1 MNIGEVIKDRR
12 QKRNLTQAEL
22 AGLLN
27 VTPQAVSRWEV
38 GVSFPDI
45 TMIPELSEVLKVTA
59 DELFG
64 IGLTCGQVGA
74 VLHQSQVDDI
84 FDFVPGGA
92 TGKSRRILIVDDS
105 AFMRKTL
112 EDILTHHGHTVLQA
126 ENGRECLEV
135 LRKETVD
142 LCLLDIVMPV
152 MSGIDALRVIREE
165 QPQLRVV
172 MLSAMSQEDNVRLA
186 LQLGADAFV
195 VKPFQESSLI
205 ERIG

>member
-64 IGLTCGQVGA
+64 IGLT
-74 VLHQSQVDDI
+74 L
-84 FDFVPGGA
+84 
-92 TGKSRRILIVDDS
+92 
-105 AFMRKTL
+105 
-112 EDILTHHGHTVLQA
+112 
-126 ENGRECLEV
+126 
-135 LRKETVD
+135 
-142 LCLLDIVMPV
+142 
-152 MSGIDALRVIREE
+152 
-165 QPQLRVV
+165 
-172 MLSAMSQEDNVRLA
+172 
-186 LQLGADAFV
+186 
-195 VKPFQESSLI
+195 SLI
-205 ERIG
+205 HI

>member
-126 ENGRECLEV
+126 ENGRE
-135 LRKETVD
+135 
-142 LCLLDIVMPV
+142 
-152 MSGIDALRVIREE
+152 
-165 QPQLRVV
+165 
-172 MLSAMSQEDNVRLA
+172 
-186 LQLGADAFV
+186 
-195 VKPFQESSLI
+195 
-205 ERIG
+205 